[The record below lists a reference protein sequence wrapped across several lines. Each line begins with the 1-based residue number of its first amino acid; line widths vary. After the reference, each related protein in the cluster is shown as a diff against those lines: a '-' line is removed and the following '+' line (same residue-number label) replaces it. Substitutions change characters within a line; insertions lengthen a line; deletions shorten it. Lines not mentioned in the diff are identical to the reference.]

1 MKNIAQQPETDLTTM
16 GNNDQRITPRNPLFA
31 AVMSAILPGFGQ
43 LYNGQ
48 VNKSLWIFIAFCLIA
63 LPLAVI
69 IALYLPVWMTVF
81 ALAAGVIIPIMI
93 WVYGIIDAW
102 RNARKLANYQLKPW
116 QTSAMYT
123 VVFLVCSMLILPST
137 IFWIRDNQVK
147 AFRTPSGSMIPT
159 VQSGDMILSLIH
171 I

>member
-102 RNARKLANYQLKPW
+102 RNARNW
-116 QTSAMYT
+116 QT
-123 VVFLVCSMLILPST
+123 I
-137 IFWIRDNQVK
+137 N
-147 AFRTPSGSMIPT
+147 
-159 VQSGDMILSLIH
+159 
-171 I
+171 